1 MTLSRKKKK
10 RMSLQTYFSTL
21 IITYLAEAH
30 VYRNLF
36 YIDEH
41 EIIFHISSLVAVM
54 GTKENISVP
63 SENKLTYV
71 EHINKNAG
79 ILMIVLDQLVLAG
92 HIERK
97 ADPNPKYKLNME
109 SDYIQKF
116 IKSHSAA
123 LKYISHPAYAICRDR
138 PNDADAFYHALR
150 SKFRE
155 HQRCEEVK
163 VEVEEVKV
171 EVEDVKDVKVE
182 SE

>member
-1 MTLSRKKKK
+1 
-10 RMSLQTYFSTL
+10 MSLQTYFSTL

-71 EHINKNAG
+71 EHINKNVG
-79 ILMIVLDQLVLAG
+79 TLMIVLDQLVSTG

-123 LKYISHPAYAICRDR
+123 LKYISHPAYAIYRDR
-138 PNDADAFYHALR
+138 PNDPDSFYHALR
-150 SKFRE
+150 SKFKE

-163 VEVEEVKV
+163 VEVEVEKV
-171 EVEDVKDVKVE
+171 EDE